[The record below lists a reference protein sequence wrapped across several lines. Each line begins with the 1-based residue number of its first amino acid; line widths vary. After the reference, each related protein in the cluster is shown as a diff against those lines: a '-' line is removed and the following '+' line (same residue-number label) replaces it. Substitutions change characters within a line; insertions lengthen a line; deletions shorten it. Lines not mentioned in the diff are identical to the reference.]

1 MVYYKNKV
9 KFKGRIILLISL
21 LITLFADQL
30 AKNIIQK
37 VMLEGQSVV
46 VFPFFYL
53 TYTRNPGAAFG
64 LFSYRTNILIAV
76 TILVI
81 VIMTTIMLTRP
92 VAEKKRLIRI
102 GMGLIIGGA
111 LSNLIDRLQLG
122 LVIDY
127 LDFRVWPVFNLA
139 DTAIFIG
146 ACLLFKEIWY
156 GESLRGR

>member
-1 MVYYKNKV
+1 M
-9 KFKGRIILLISL
+9 LLFL
-21 LITLFADQL
+21 FITLFADQL

-37 VMLEGQSVV
+37 VMSEGQSIP

-53 TYTRNPGAAFG
+53 TYTHNPGAAFG
-64 LFSYRTNILIAV
+64 LFAYRTSILIII

-81 VIMTTIMLTRP
+81 VIMAAILQVRP
-92 VAEKKRLIRI
+92 IAGKKRLIRI
-102 GMGLIIGGA
+102 GIGLIIGGA
-111 LSNLIDRLQLG
+111 LSNLVDRLQFG

-127 LDFRVWPVFNLA
+127 LDFRIWPVFNLA

>member
-1 MVYYKNKV
+1 LLL
-9 KFKGRIILLISL
+9 FLLIAL
-21 LITLFADQL
+21 LADQL

-37 VMLEGQSVV
+37 VMSVGQSVS

-64 LFSYRTNILIAV
+64 LFAYRTNILITI
-76 TILVI
+76 TILVVVVMAAI
-81 VIMTTIMLTRP
+81 LLVRP
-92 VAEKKRLIRI
+92 IAREKKLIRI

-111 LSNLIDRLQLG
+111 LSNLIDRLQFG
-122 LVIDY
+122 MVIDY
-127 LDFRVWPVFNLA
+127 LDFRMWPVFNLA

-156 GESLRGR
+156 GETLRGR

>member
-1 MVYYKNKV
+1 M
-9 KFKGRIILLISL
+9 LLSL

-37 VMLEGQSVV
+37 LMSEGQSIPL
-46 VFPFFYL
+46 FPFFYL

-64 LFSYRTNILIAV
+64 LFAYRTNILIAI

-81 VIMTTIMLTRP
+81 VIMTAILLVRP
-92 VAEKKRLIRI
+92 INGEKRLIRI

-111 LSNLIDRLQLG
+111 LSNLIDRLQFG

-127 LDFRVWPVFNLA
+127 LDFRVWPVFNFA

-156 GESLRGR
+156 GESLRDR

>member
-1 MVYYKNKV
+1 LLLY
-9 KFKGRIILLISL
+9 ILIAL
-21 LITLFADQL
+21 LADQL

-37 VMLEGQSVV
+37 VMSVGQSVP

-53 TYTRNPGAAFG
+53 TYIRNPGAAFG
-64 LFSYRTNILIAV
+64 LFAYRTNILITI

-81 VIMTTIMLTRP
+81 VIMTAILLTRP
-92 VAEKKRLIRI
+92 VAEKNRLIKI
-102 GMGLIIGGA
+102 GVGLIIGGA
-111 LSNLIDRLQLG
+111 LSNLIDRLQFG

-127 LDFRVWPVFNLA
+127 LDFRIWPVFNLA

-156 GESLRGR
+156 GESLQDR

>member
-1 MVYYKNKV
+1 MLL
-9 KFKGRIILLISL
+9 FLLIAL
-21 LITLFADQL
+21 LADQL

-37 VMLEGQSVV
+37 VMSVGQSVS

-64 LFSYRTNILIAV
+64 LFAYRTNILITI
-76 TILVI
+76 TILVVVVMAAI
-81 VIMTTIMLTRP
+81 LLVRP
-92 VAEKKRLIRI
+92 IAREKKLIRI

-111 LSNLIDRLQLG
+111 LSNLIDRLQFG
-122 LVIDY
+122 MVIDY
-127 LDFRVWPVFNLA
+127 LDFRMWPVFNLA

-156 GESLRGR
+156 GETLRGR